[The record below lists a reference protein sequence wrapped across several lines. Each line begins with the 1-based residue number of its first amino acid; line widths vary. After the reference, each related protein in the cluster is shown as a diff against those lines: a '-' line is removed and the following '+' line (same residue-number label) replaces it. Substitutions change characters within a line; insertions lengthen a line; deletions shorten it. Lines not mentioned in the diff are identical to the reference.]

1 MFDPK
6 VLIDPYCRASYRL
19 LPDGSYIVWRVGTG
33 ENVELLHLRVVN
45 QNEGTGTA
53 LFRMMLEALRENP
66 PYYTVFGFTR
76 SSNRVAQAFYHY
88 MGFDLAEVKGVYR
101 DGSAILFSREY
112 EDLCRLHN
120 IPE

>member
-33 ENVELLHLRVVN
+33 ENVELLHLKVVN

-53 LFRMMLEALRENP
+53 LFKMMLEALRENP
-66 PYYTVFGFTR
+66 PYHTVFGFTR
-76 SSNRVAQAFYHY
+76 GYNSVAMEFYLA
-88 MGFDLAEVKGVYR
+88 MGFDLTA
-101 DGSAILFSREY
+101 S
-112 EDLCRLHN
+112 
-120 IPE
+120 